1 MTYALPLPICQ
12 ATPKGTRASS
22 KAAVPSVICH
32 RMRTAQRKGQANLP
46 LLGGL
51 AIIADRRPMTGSRG
65 AVGRAFC
72 LPNRAS
78 HPSTT
83 VGLLRRAWLGM
94 RSNGAGDTRALSRS
108 GKALGLDAGASDTK
122 GLTGVLRA
130 SRHASPT
137 QWGPL
142 RPLKP
147 CMNGLPAH
155 APDIHDCRSRPDCL
169 YACPIGTGLKEL
181 H

>member
-1 MTYALPLPICQ
+1 MTYALPLFPCQ
-12 ATPKGTRASS
+12 AVLNGQRALG

-32 RMRTAQRKGQANLP
+32 RMRAAQSKGQANLP

-51 AIIADRRPMTGSRG
+51 AIIAGRRPMTEGGG
-65 AVGRAFC
+65 ATGRAFC
-72 LPNRAS
+72 LPNRAFL
-78 HPSTT
+78 PSTN

-94 RSNGAGDTRALSRS
+94 RSDGAGDTRALSRS
-108 GKALGLDAGASDTK
+108 GKALAADAGAFVVK
-122 GLTGVLRA
+122 GLISVLRA

-137 QWGPL
+137 EMGPL

-155 APDIHDCRSRPDCL
+155 APVTLDRRYRPLRL
-169 YACPIGTGLKEL
+169 YACPTSAGVEKL

>member
-1 MTYALPLPICQ
+1 MTYALPLPLCQ
-12 ATPKGTRASS
+12 VALIGWRCVG
-22 KAAVPSVICH
+22 KAAAPSVICH
-32 RMRTAQRKGQANLP
+32 RMRAAQSKGQANLP

-51 AIIADRRPMTGSRG
+51 AIIAGRRPMTGGRG
-65 AVGRAFC
+65 ATGRALC
-72 LPNRAS
+72 LPNRAL
-78 HPSTT
+78 HPATT
-83 VGLLRRAWLGM
+83 VGLLRRAWCGVKGD
-94 RSNGAGDTRALSRS
+94 GAVKMQAKDWL

-130 SRHASPT
+130 SRHASPIDR
-137 QWGPL
+137 GPL

-155 APDIHDCRSRPDCL
+155 APDIHDRRSRPDCL
-169 YACPIGTGLKEL
+169 YACPVSTGFQKL